1 MAITFLEQKKK
12 QQKLLLIL
20 LFIIIIICFIVWRGL
35 LRKEEEVVFEEITSE
50 IFRGVN
56 INFQFLQDFVPEDF
70 ESFEEAPAF
79 EEQIGRENPFLPLS
93 PLIEE

>member
-12 QQKLLLIL
+12 QQQLLPILI
-20 LFIIIIICFIVWRGL
+20 FVIIITSFVMWWGF
-35 LRKEEEVVFEEITSE
+35 LREEEEVVFEETTSE
-50 IFRGVN
+50 MFKGVN

-70 ESFEEAPAF
+70 ESFEEIPAF
-79 EEQIGRENPFLPLS
+79 EEQVGRENPFLPLS